1 MNKSANRRARNLLV
15 GTAITALLPA
25 MAFAQEA
32 PNAAPPEAAPD
43 QTAIVDTVVVTGTL
57 IRGIAPVGSQ
67 VIGLS
72 SEKVEAVGGATT
84 DQILN
89 NLPQVG
95 NFFNTMP
102 VGVSPVS
109 GSNGSNPIS
118 RPNLRN
124 LPGANT
130 SGGAQTLVLLDGHR
144 VVPAGTQ
151 QLAVDPDIIAPGV
164 IDRVEALTDG
174 GSAIYG
180 SDALGGVL
188 NFVTRRR
195 FEGLQVTARYGV
207 GDAYTSFNSNV
218 LAGKDWGSGSAYVAY
233 GYSRHDDI
241 FGSDR
246 DYIKRIDWTTGVPV
260 GRNCAAPTATIG
272 TTTYVAS
279 GSGLAAGAA
288 NTCDPSKDTAVYPEA
303 TQNTVFGKL
312 TQDVTEALRFDVTGL
327 YSKRITTGNGGT
339 LGLVGSTTGTVTLTP
354 ANPFY
359 RDTGD
364 ANSGKSQT
372 VRFNY
377 GPIAGYR
384 SNKQRTVFDTWNV
397 APALTLD
404 LGHEWQLATLFNYG
418 ESTVSYRNNLLSPT
432 AQSAAVANGTL
443 NPYNV
448 AATSPTVLAGIISGL
463 EQGDSKNKLYNY
475 RAVVDGPLVHL
486 PGGDLRVAVGLEYMQ
501 DNFKVRQSNAAFV
514 VPAYSAYSQNVNSV
528 FGEINLPIFGKEN
541 ARPGLRELSLSASG
555 RYDKYNDFGDTFNPK
570 LGVTYRPI
578 DWVALRGSWGK
589 SFNAPSPTDQLGPYT
604 AAASL
609 IPGQFLAT
617 PPQVAGQCG
626 GSLPACSLTGQTG
639 VFLGSGAISGLR
651 PQKAKTWSV
660 GVEIKPPVVSGLT
673 LNASYYVIDLNGT
686 LGRPV
691 SGTSLGPYY
700 ANFPNLYIYQPTG
713 QQLAAVVAGLKNQ
726 ANVGFTIVN
735 PTSTSTAMVSS
746 GGTTQ
751 SVGIILDTLVRN
763 LGTTKLS
770 GLDFSVSY
778 VHDFDFG
785 SVDASFAGN
794 YRLQQDT
801 RVAPSAPVVDELANE
816 TSKLMFQATAGTTIG
831 KLRAQATLN
840 HTSGYKRAD
849 AGIATSYGQN
859 KVKAYDAVNLFFKYD
874 VRGEGLTKD
883 LSFTLNIDNVFDVDP
898 PLYKNS
904 AQPGYD
910 PSHIFTLGRVFQIG
924 VTEKF

>member
-1 MNKSANRRARNLLV
+1 LLV
-15 GTAITALLPA
+15 GTAIATLLPA
-25 MAFAQEA
+25 MALAQEA
-32 PNAAPPEAAPD
+32 PKPAPAAATPD
-43 QTAIVDTVVVTGTL
+43 QSSVVDTIVVTGTL

-72 SEKVEAVGGATT
+72 SEKVEAVGGNTT

-130 SGGAQTLVLLDGHR
+130 SGGAQTLVLIDGHR

-164 IDRVEALTDG
+164 IAKVEALTDG

-188 NFVTRRR
+188 NFVTRRS
-195 FEGLQVTARYGV
+195 FEGFQATARYGV

-218 LAGKDWGSGSAYVAY
+218 LAGKDWGSGSIYAAY

-246 DYIKRIDWTTGVPV
+246 DYIKRIDWNTGVPV
-260 GRNCAAPTATIG
+260 GRNCAAPTTTIG
-272 TTTYVAS
+272 TTTYVVS
-279 GSGLAAGAA
+279 GAGLAAGPP

-312 TQDVTEALRFDVTGL
+312 SQDITDALHFDVTGL

-339 LGLVGSTTGTVTLTP
+339 LGLVGSTTGTVTLTA

-359 RDTGD
+359 RNTGD
-364 ANSGKSQT
+364 ANAGQPQT

-384 SNKQRTVFDTWNV
+384 SNTQKTVFDTWDV
-397 APALTLD
+397 APSFTLD
-404 LGHEWQLATLFNYG
+404 LGHEWQLAALLSYG
-418 ESTVSYRNNLLSPT
+418 ESSISYRNKLLSPT
-432 AQSAAVANGTL
+432 AQSAAVAAGTL
-443 NPYNV
+443 NPYNI
-448 AATSPTVLAGIISGL
+448 AATTPTVIAGILSGL
-463 EQGDSKNKLYNY
+463 EQGNSKNKLYNY
-475 RAVVDGPLVHL
+475 RAVADGPLFHIS
-486 PGGDLRVAVGLEYMQ
+486 GGDVRLAVGVEYMQ
-501 DNFKVRQSNAAFV
+501 DNFKVQQSNAAFV
-514 VPAYSAYSQNVNSV
+514 LPPFSAYSQNVSSA
-528 FGEINLPIFGKEN
+528 FAEINAPVVSKEN
-541 ARPGLRELSLSASG
+541 GRAGLRELSLSASG

-578 DWVALRGSWGK
+578 DWIALRGSWGE
-589 SFNAPSPTDQLGPYT
+589 SFNAPSPTDQLGPTT

-609 IPGQFLAT
+609 VPGQFLAT
-617 PPQVAGQCG
+617 PPVVAGKCG
-626 GSLPACSLTGQTG
+626 GSLPACSLAGQTG
-639 VFLGSGAISGLR
+639 VFLGSGAISDLK
-651 PQKAKTWSV
+651 PQTATTWST
-660 GVEIKPPVVSGLT
+660 GIELKPPVLPGLT
-673 LNASYYVIDLNGT
+673 LNASYYAIDLKGT

-713 QQLAAVVAGLKNQ
+713 QQLAAVVAGLKTQ
-726 ANVGFTIVN
+726 TNVGFTIVN
-735 PTSTSTAMVSS
+735 PTSTSGAIVSS
-746 GGTTQ
+746 GGTNQ

-778 VHDFDFG
+778 IHDFDFG

-794 YRLQQDT
+794 YRFQQDT

-849 AGIATSYGQN
+849 AGIATSYGQD
-859 KVKAYDAVNLFFKYD
+859 KVKPYNAVNLFFKYD

-904 AQPGYD
+904 SQPGYD